1 MNHACLIFTLYKK
14 TFPSWRLRAPTT
26 HHQPTACYSAT
37 ATADRRLPFAFRRR
51 VRVHAAPHRSHL
63 HVGPRA
69 ASWPSS
75 DSLPPSSPRSPF
87 SSSLRPPKLA
97 SPPPP
102 PLALLPPRARQEGR
116 GGEGEEAGGGPR
128 HGRAGQGGRGRDQR
142 PRAAARRAGAP
153 RRRGRRRSRQD
164 RRRAARARQ
173 DPVPGALRTRSSSL
187 ARPTSLSLAT
197 DSDVSWFNVAVV

>member
-1 MNHACLIFTLYKK
+1 MNHACLIFTLYIKK
-14 TFPSWRLRAPTT
+14 HSHLGGYARPPPTTSQLHAILPRPRLTGGSLSLSAAASASTRPRTAPTYT
-26 HHQPTACYSAT
+26 WGPAPLHG
-37 ATADRRLPFAFRRR
+37 LLLIPFR
-51 VRVHAAPHRSHL
+51 
-63 HVGPRA
+63 
-69 ASWPSS
+69 
-75 DSLPPSSPRSPF
+75 
-87 SSSLRPPKLA
+87 
-97 SPPPP
+97 
-102 PLALLPPRARQEGR
+102 LPPRGRPSPLLFVHLNSRRLRLRLSLSSRRARDRR
-116 GGEGEEAGGGPR
+116 GGEGEEAGGGRR